1 MRRIDQVSGHRLT
14 VTLWKAAVKWPSLT
28 STPGKTILGSLKGRV
43 PGSTLGSQTRNS
55 LSGG

>member
-1 MRRIDQVSGHRLT
+1 VSGHRLT